1 MTPPATTTH
10 LTQPA
15 KYTRTAMALHWL
27 IALLISINLV
37 LIWFINY
44 WPEERVRLVI
54 DTHKS
59 TGITVLG
66 LVIVRLLW
74 RYTHKPPALPST
86 YKLWEQRAS
95 HWAHMAL
102 YGVMLLLPISGWLH
116 DSAWKDAATHPMQL
130 FGLVPWPRIGWI
142 MSIDAATKEMLHDA
156 FGLLHTVAGYLL
168 YGLWVAHIG
177 GALKHQFIDKDAEL
191 QRMLP

>member
-1 MTPPATTTH
+1 MTTTDA
-10 LTQPA
+10 TAATPA
-15 KYTRTAMALHWL
+15 KYTRTAMALHWV

-59 TGITVLG
+59 IGITVLG
-66 LVIVRLLW
+66 LAIVRLLW
-74 RYTHKPPALPST
+74 RYSHKPPALPST
-86 YKLWEQRAS
+86 YKRWEQRAS

-142 MSIDAATKEMLHDA
+142 MNIEPATKEMLHDA
-156 FGLLHTVAGYLL
+156 FGLLHTVAAYLL
-168 YGLWVAHIG
+168 YVLWVAHVG
-177 GALKHQFIDKDAEL
+177 GALKHQFVDKDPEL